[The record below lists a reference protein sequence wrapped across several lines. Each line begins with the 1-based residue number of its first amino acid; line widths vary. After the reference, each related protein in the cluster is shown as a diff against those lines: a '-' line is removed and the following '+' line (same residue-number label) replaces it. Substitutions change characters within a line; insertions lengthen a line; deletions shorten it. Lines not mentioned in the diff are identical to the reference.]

1 MSIRQIWKPLLL
13 STFVAFVSSGCN
25 DSATTAPADAAAVS
39 HDQARTE
46 LPFRFDGD
54 GVFLGQDL
62 APGFPA
68 ERSTF
73 EGRCSTP
80 ADFVIRFG
88 VEGESTQLGRAMA
101 ELEHCTQ
108 IDFATGLS
116 TFSDGILT
124 IIAANGDELW
134 TRYTGLGE
142 RPGQPA
148 EEYHEFNGGT
158 GRFVGASGEAV
169 STAVCDRASG
179 TCVFEMEG
187 VIIYDSSN
195 RSE

>member
-1 MSIRQIWKPLLL
+1 MSIRGSWKPLLL
-13 STFVAFVSSGCN
+13 ASLIAFVFGGC
-25 DSATTAPADAAAVS
+25 DEPTTTAPSDRAIVS
-39 HDQARTE
+39 HDQATNE

-62 APGFPA
+62 APGFPE

-88 VEGESTQLGRAMA
+88 VEGESTQLGKAMA

-148 EEYHEFNGGT
+148 EEYHDFNGGT
-158 GRFVGASGEAV
+158 GRFVGATGEAV
-169 STAVCDRASG
+169 STAVCDRAAG
-179 TCVFEMEG
+179 TCVFQMEG
-187 VIIYDSSN
+187 VIVYDAAD
-195 RSE
+195 RAE